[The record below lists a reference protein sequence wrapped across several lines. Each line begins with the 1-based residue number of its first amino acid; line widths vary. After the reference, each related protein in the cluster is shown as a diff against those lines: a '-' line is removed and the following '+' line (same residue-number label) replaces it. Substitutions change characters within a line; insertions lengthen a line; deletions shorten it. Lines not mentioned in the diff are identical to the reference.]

1 MNLNLPDFV
10 LYVLVF
16 YDRFWTRWA
25 GMLSAFLLRMLP
37 SSVASTLNTGL
48 RGICICSL
56 FSVALFVFLIPCL
69 SYHVCLCSI
78 VGFDNICSVCVC
90 TCICMLMYIERGW
103 MWDRARRYSWLQIY
117 NSRSVHSSLTF
128 SPHLHTLSLSHT
140 LFVILLDCC
149 V

>member
-37 SSVASTLNTGL
+37 SSMASTLNTGL

-69 SYHVCLCSI
+69 SYHGCLCSI
-78 VGFDNICSVCVC
+78 VGFDNICSVCAR
-90 TCICMLMYIERGW
+90 MYLYAHVHRKRLN
-103 MWDRARRYSWLQIY
+103 MRQRYSWLQIY
-117 NSRSVHSSLTF
+117 NNKSVHSSLTF